1 MRTGRAGGRTAP
13 AVLRR
18 LARLV
23 LPVACAG
30 CGLEDV
36 PWCDTCDGTL
46 AGPLVRSE
54 RGAARLDLADG
65 RVLLPVGAL
74 TAYAGPVRA
83 AVGAWKDGGRADLDR
98 VLADHLADA
107 TTALAPDLLARTGG
121 PVVVV
126 PAPSTA
132 SARRRR
138 GREPVAAL
146 AAGAAAGLRD
156 GGVPARVEAL
166 LRRAGGPDLAGLG
179 ARARQEALAGRVRT
193 RRGVAGGD
201 PVLLVDDVLTT
212 GATLAACVRA
222 LDGVPVLGAV
232 VLAATPPPR
241 PPATPPPGR
250 PGDDGV
256 GLARAAHGSVQV
268 HPPRRVRGAPGPG

>member
-1 MRTGRAGGRTAP
+1 M
-13 AVLRR
+13 
-18 LARLV
+18 

-36 PWCDTCDGTL
+36 PWCDACDGTL
-46 AGPLVRSE
+46 AGPLVRRE

-107 TTALAPDLLARTGG
+107 TTALVPDLLARTGG

-146 AAGAAAGLRD
+146 AAGAASGLCD

-241 PPATPPPGR
+241 PPATLPPGR

-256 GLARAAHGSVQV
+256 GPTAAASGSVQV